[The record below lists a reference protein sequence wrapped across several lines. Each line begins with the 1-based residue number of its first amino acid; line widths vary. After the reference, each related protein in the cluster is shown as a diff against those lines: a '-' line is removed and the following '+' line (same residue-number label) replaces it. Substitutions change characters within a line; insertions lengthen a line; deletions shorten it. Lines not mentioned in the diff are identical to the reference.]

1 MSEIQPVVV
10 QILEKEY
17 RVACP
22 PEERDALLAAARFLN
37 ERMLEV
43 RDGGRVVGIDR
54 IAVIAALNI
63 THEFLQLTTDKA
75 HHVPEGGSGVSARIR
90 ALQERIEQA
99 LHEGRQMEL

>member
-22 PEERDALLAAARFLN
+22 PEERDALLAAAHHLN
-37 ERMLEV
+37 ERMKEV
-43 RDGGRVVGIDR
+43 RDGGRIVGIDR

-75 HHVPEGGSGVSARIR
+75 HHGAEGGSNVSARIR